1 TKMCKNYETRENGEC
16 ATHAVQLRDR
26 QGRINYIHDRAISR
40 LIRATDDRKI
50 TRSMVETVQFVAEY
64 PDGGRQEAEGR
75 SSHGRRDDGASGR
88 SDAADGGRPLSISL
102 QKMTKSTIDKV
113 AVHIIES

>member
-1 TKMCKNYETRENGEC
+1 PCFLQPETAFAAMSLSGYTSRRPAPLARH
-16 ATHAVQLRDR
+16 ATA
-26 QGRINYIHDRAISR
+26 A
-40 LIRATDDRKI
+40 
-50 TRSMVETVQFVAEY
+50 RSMVETVQFVAEY

-75 SSHGRRDDGASGR
+75 SSHGRRDDGARGR

-102 QKMTKSTIDKV
+102 QTMTKSTIDKV